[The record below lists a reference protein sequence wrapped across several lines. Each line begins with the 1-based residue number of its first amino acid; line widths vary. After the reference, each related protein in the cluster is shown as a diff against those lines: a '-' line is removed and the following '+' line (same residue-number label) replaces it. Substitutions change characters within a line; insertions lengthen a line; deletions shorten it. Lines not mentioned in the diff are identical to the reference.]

1 MADEEKVVWHTAIPD
16 TLEER
21 KHVTHLTLGGND
33 LTALPSELWDCTALE
48 VLYLYNNNL
57 NSLPR
62 EIGQLTAL
70 NTLSLH
76 TNNLTSLPP
85 EIGCL
90 TALKV
95 LYLYNNKLNRF
106 DYTIETMRERWVEY
120 RAVQDAAVV
129 AALYLVRDYPTA
141 VAKLV
146 CKQLY

>member
-33 LTALPSELWDCTALE
+33 LTALPSELWDCTALKR
-48 VLYLYNNNL
+48 LHLQYNNL
-57 NSLPR
+57 TSLPR
-62 EIGQLTAL
+62 EIGCLTAL
-70 NTLSLH
+70 EKLYLYRNK
-76 TNNLTSLPP
+76 LTTLPP

-95 LYLYNNKLNRF
+95 LYLYNNKLNES
-106 DYTIETMRERWVEY
+106 DYTIEAVRKRWVEY

-129 AALYLVRDYPTA
+129 AALHLVRDYPTG

-146 CKQLY
+146 CKQLD